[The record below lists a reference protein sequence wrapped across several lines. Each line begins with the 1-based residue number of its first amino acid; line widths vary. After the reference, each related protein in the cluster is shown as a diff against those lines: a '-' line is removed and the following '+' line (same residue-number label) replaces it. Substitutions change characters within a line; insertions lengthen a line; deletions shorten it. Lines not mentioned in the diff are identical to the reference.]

1 MTSIQ
6 RAAFLEAMM
15 AHGPRLTDRLEALG
29 VSRSTYY
36 VWKKRYDEQGIKGLE
51 RRPSTR
57 TRFWNALDAGE
68 EAEVLRVALA
78 HPELSP
84 RLVALKVGDEC
95 DFTVSESKV
104 FRLLKSKGLIR
115 PRPLDQNPA
124 SKQWRHQ
131 TKRVDEIWQC
141 DAKNIF
147 IPGWGRYKAI
157 PVEDDCSRKLLALPL
172 KPDETS
178 DSISDAVEEAL
189 ENSQKE
195 GHTLTELP
203 DLLSDNGPGFIGEV
217 LVKYLKAKG
226 IRQIHGAPYHPQTQ
240 GKVERLNRKIKE
252 RVCLVVYGSPSEL
265 QAALDRFRET
275 YNQTPHEA
283 LKNVCPND
291 VYAGRQEEV
300 LRRRAAKKRLTMFRR
315 RRRNQARNG

>member
-1 MTSIQ
+1 
-6 RAAFLEAMM
+6 M
-15 AHGPRLTDRLEALG
+15 AHGPGVSNRLEALG
-29 VSRSTYY
+29 ISRSTYY
-36 VWKKRYDEQGIKGLE
+36 AWKKRYDEHGIKGLD

-57 TRFWNALDAGE
+57 TRFWNALGAGE
-68 EAEVLRVALA
+68 EGEVLRVALA

-84 RLVALKVGDEC
+84 RLVAFKIIDEC
-95 DFTVSESKV
+95 DFSVSESKV

-124 SKQWRHQ
+124 AKQWRHR
-131 TKRVDEIWQC
+131 TTRVDEIWQC

-147 IPGWGRYKAI
+147 IPGWGHYKAI
-157 PVEDDCSRKLLALPL
+157 PVEDDFSRKLLALPL

-178 DSISDAVEEAL
+178 DSISDAVEKAL
-189 ENSQKE
+189 ENAKKE
-195 GHTLTELP
+195 GHTLTVRP
-203 DLLSDNGPGFIGEV
+203 VLLSDNGPGYIGEV
-217 LVKYLKAKG
+217 LVEYLKAQG

-265 QAALDRFRET
+265 QAALDRFREE
-275 YNQTPHEA
+275 YNRTPHEA
-283 LKNVCPND
+283 LKNVSPND

-300 LRRRAAKKRLTMFRR
+300 LRRRAAKKRLTMLRR
-315 RRRNQARNG
+315 RKRNQVRNG